1 MSLFTDLVASKRW
14 EMALAAL
21 MPVLIPL
28 ADAYEAGTFH
38 GKSIVTGLVLGA
50 IIVLRAAASHRQS
63 PPAP

>member
-1 MSLFTDLVASKRW
+1 MDFLNDKRW
-14 EMALAAL
+14 EVALAAL

-50 IIVLRAAASHRQS
+50 IIVLRALASHKQA
-63 PPAP
+63 PPQA

>member
-1 MSLFTDLVASKRW
+1 MDFLNDKRW

-38 GKSIVTGLVLGA
+38 GKSIVTGIVLGA
-50 IIVLRAAASHRQS
+50 IIVLRALASHKQT
-63 PPAP
+63 PPQQ